1 MKYLETFNDYN
12 HICPPVDYN
21 KKARDK
27 KAMAEF
33 EREREEAEK
42 EMEKELKQEEE
53 HRKSMGY

>member
-1 MKYLETFNDYN
+1 MKYLETFDDYS

-27 KAMAEF
+27 KAIAEF

-42 EMEKELKQEEE
+42 EKEDYLRKEEE
-53 HRKSMGY
+53 MKLKRIN